1 MKNYKITVSYDGTR
15 YKGWQ
20 VLKSTDA
27 TIQGK
32 LQMVLSALAGHPVE
46 VIGSGRTDAGV
57 HASGQTAS
65 VVLPGKV
72 DTALFTEKMNGCL
85 PPDIRILDV
94 ELVKNGFHA
103 RKSAVGKVYEYRID
117 TGIKQDVF
125 TRKYSGH
132 FPGEPDLARMREEAG
147 YFSGTHFFAVYMDK

>member
-1 MKNYKITVSYDGTR
+1 MTGQTIKAGRGSQIQIGR
-15 YKGWQ
+15 YRDFGR
-20 VLKSTDA
+20 DA
-27 TIQGK
+27 GK
-32 LQMVLSALAGHPVE
+32 LHRISGADRRLRENRCRSSCKRPDCERCFAGK
-46 VIGSGRTDAGV
+46 SGYGFV
-57 HASGQTAS
+57 YG
-65 VVLPGKV
+65 
-72 DTALFTEKMNGCL
+72 KMNGCL

-132 FPGEPDLARMREEAG
+132 FPGEPDLARMREAAG
-147 YFSGTHFFAVYMDK
+147 YLTGTHFLRGIRIKR

>member
-125 TRKYSGH
+125 TRKYSGTGSCKDEGGGRIFDRH
-132 FPGEPDLARMREEAG
+132 
-147 YFSGTHFFAVYMDK
+147 TFFCGVYG

>member
-1 MKNYKITVSYDGTR
+1 MQID
-15 YKGWQ
+15 
-20 VLKSTDA
+20 
-27 TIQGK
+27 
-32 LQMVLSALAGHPVE
+32 
-46 VIGSGRTDAGV
+46 GSGRTDAGV

-117 TGIKQDVF
+117 TGIKQDVLHGSTAVIF
-125 TRKYSGH
+125 
-132 FPGEPDLARMREEAG
+132 RENRILQG
-147 YFSGTHFFAVYMDK
+147 